1 MTSQCSPSHPLVDFA
16 TSVLR
21 FSAASGGTSESGG
34 KNVEAAVNAGQGW
47 GNKMLTDTLMCEWGQ
62 NAFTQRRI
70 REVLDSPFDCDFSDF
85 RSDSFNQ
92 YSPII

>member
-1 MTSQCSPSHPLVDFA
+1 MTSHCFPSHPLVDFA

-21 FSAASGGTSESGG
+21 FSAASGGTPESGG
-34 KNVEAAVNAGQGW
+34 KNVEGAVDAGQGR
-47 GNKMLTDTLMCEWGQ
+47 GNKTLTDTLMCEWGQ
-62 NAFTQRRI
+62 NTFTQRRV
-70 REVLDSPFDCDFSDF
+70 REVLDSPFGCDFSAF